1 MLVLCT
7 SARPKCF
14 FFVSAETETAIFLSG
29 RNRYQN
35 QKKISVLVE
44 TENRNYTNSNMD
56 VFREYAELPG
66 NSKMTPKDKY
76 CMI

>member
-14 FFVSAETETAIFLSG
+14 FLFRPKPKQPFFFLAETDTKTK
-29 RNRYQN
+29 
-35 QKKISVLVE
+35 KKISVLVE
-44 TENRNYTNSNMD
+44 TENRNYTNSNTD